1 MNIYIYM
8 YIYVCVYIYTYI
20 YVSYMYKYICIYIYI
35 RRKHAVCCKMGTSH
49 CHSTLQLLQRAVAA
63 CCRSVWLH
71 QICKYMYLDNNE
83 SKKNRYKF
91 DVLFGS
97 STTTHMTFPD
107 RILVSFKYR
116 RRTFWTYDSTCSDT
130 YLQIWCNHTLQQH
143 AATAACCLNVR
154 FYMLAF
160 VGRSDAVQHTATHC
174 NTLHHIATHCTTLH
188 HTEP

>member
-1 MNIYIYM
+1 MYTYIYRIYHIYIYIYIYIYTYMYIYMYTCMYTYVYLYVHVFIYKHIYIYIYEYIYIYM

-116 RRTFWTYDSTCSDT
+116 RRTF
-130 YLQIWCNHTLQQH
+130 
-143 AATAACCLNVR
+143 
-154 FYMLAF
+154 
-160 VGRSDAVQHTATHC
+160 
-174 NTLHHIATHCTTLH
+174 
-188 HTEP
+188 